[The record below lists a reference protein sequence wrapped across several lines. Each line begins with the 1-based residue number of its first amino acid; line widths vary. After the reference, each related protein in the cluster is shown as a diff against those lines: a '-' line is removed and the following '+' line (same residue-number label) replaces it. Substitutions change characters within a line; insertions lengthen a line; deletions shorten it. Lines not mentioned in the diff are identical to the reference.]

1 MPSLI
6 TRGKAECSVTAR
18 KPKAHASEY
27 VDFVIN
33 APARVCACAGAAAG
47 CAPGETSRCALAVA
61 VGRPEIAPMCQLHDK
76 TARNK
81 CGGRRQFLS
90 CDLSKE
96 RLGKSRFMIHK

>member
-6 TRGKAECSVTAR
+6 TRSKAECSVTAR

-33 APARVCACAGAAAG
+33 APARMCACAGTAAG
-47 CAPGETSRCALAVA
+47 HSPGEASRYALTVA

-76 TARNK
+76 TERNK
-81 CGGRRQFLS
+81 CGGH
-90 CDLSKE
+90 
-96 RLGKSRFMIHK
+96 RLPPARFFRVTFQRKG